1 MNGFF
6 ISQLLL
12 QFPDE
17 IKQLGIHFSRDTGA
31 PVAHRPVEFFQS
43 SGEIFAIALEGD
55 GGGFFQMDLVKG
67 QCAFITRRI
76 SAVWLQ
82 QQA

>member
-17 IKQLGIHFSRDTGA
+17 IKQFGVHFGGHAGA
-31 PVAHRPVEFFQS
+31 PVAHCPVEFFQT
-43 SGEIFAIALEGD
+43 SGEIFAISLDGD
-55 GGGFFQMDLVKG
+55 GGGFFEMDFLKG
-67 QCAFITRRI
+67 
-76 SAVWLQ
+76 
-82 QQA
+82 